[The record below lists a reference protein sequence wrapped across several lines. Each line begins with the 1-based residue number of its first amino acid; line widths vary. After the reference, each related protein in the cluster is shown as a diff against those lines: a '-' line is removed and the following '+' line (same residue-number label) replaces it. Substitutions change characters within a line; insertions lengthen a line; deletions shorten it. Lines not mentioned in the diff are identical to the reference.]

1 MKTVKIIGEIGINHN
16 RDIDI
21 AKQLIDIAS
30 YAGFDYVKF
39 QKREPD
45 RCVPDE
51 QKKQI
56 RDTPWGMMNY
66 IDYRKKIEF
75 DQCDYEYIDN
85 YCRKRG
91 IGWFASAWDMQSA
104 MFLANFSTD
113 LIKIPSPV
121 ITNLD
126 VLKFCRENFKIVII
140 STGMSTQEEIDTA
153 VGIAKPDIIMHSVSI
168 YPTPVKDL
176 NFNYIVSLIKKYPEK
191 EIGYSGHEIGIDFI
205 PYIVGLGVTWI
216 EKHITISKNL
226 WGSDQQISIEPEEMF
241 KMTRIIRNIQLG
253 IGRMEDRYLLA
264 NEEEIKQKLR
274 KV

>member
-16 RDIDI
+16 GDINI
-21 AKQLIDIAS
+21 VKQLIDIAA

-39 QKREPD
+39 QKRLPD
-45 RCVPDE
+45 ICVPDE

-126 VLKFCRENFKIVII
+126 VLKFCRENFKKVII
-140 STGMSTQEEIDTA
+140 STGMSTQEEIDKA
-153 VGIAKPDIIMHSVSI
+153 VEIAKPDIIMHSVSI
-168 YPTPVKDL
+168 YPTQIKDL
-176 NFNYIVSLIKKYPEK
+176 NFNYIASLIKKYPEK

-205 PYIVGLGVTWI
+205 PYTIGLGVTWI

-241 KMTRIIRNIQLG
+241 KMARIIRNIQLSSG
-253 IGRMEDRYLLA
+253 CMENRYILPD
-264 NEEEIKQKLR
+264 EEGTKQKLR